1 MAIEIW
7 VMAIFAINL
16 GAKNVEEKN
25 NMATVTVST
34 KEELETAVKNN
45 TDKIIITGDLAQ
57 KIISG
62 QKKKS
67 VAKKVGIGGVV
78 GAGLAT
84 VGGILAAPVTGG
96 ASAVAGLSYAV
107 ATTAGGTAVA
117 LTTTELIAVCGT
129 VLGAL
134 GIAAGVINTISKN
147 YNVKVSAGA
156 TTVEC
161 TRK

>member
-1 MAIEIW
+1 
-7 VMAIFAINL
+7 MAIFAINL

-57 KIISG
+57 KIISA

-67 VAKKVGIGGVV
+67 VAKKVGIGGAVV
-78 GAGLAT
+78 AGLAT
-84 VGGILAAPVTGG
+84 VGGIMAAPITGG

-147 YNVKVSAGA
+147 YNVKVSAGE

>member
-1 MAIEIW
+1 
-7 VMAIFAINL
+7 MAIFAINL
-16 GAKNVEEKN
+16 DAKNVEEKN

-57 KIISG
+57 KIISA

-67 VAKKVGIGGVV
+67 VAKKVGIGGAVV
-78 GAGLAT
+78 AGLAT
-84 VGGILAAPVTGG
+84 VGGIMAAPITGG

-134 GIAAGVINTISKN
+134 GITAGVINTISKN

>member
-16 GAKNVEEKN
+16 GVKNAEEKN

-57 KIISG
+57 KIISA

-67 VAKKVGIGGVV
+67 VAKKAGIGGAVV
-78 GAGLAT
+78 AGLAT
-84 VGGILAAPVTGG
+84 VGGIMAAPITGG

>member
-1 MAIEIW
+1 
-7 VMAIFAINL
+7 
-16 GAKNVEEKN
+16 
-25 NMATVTVST
+25 MATVTVST

-57 KIISG
+57 KIISA

-67 VAKKVGIGGVV
+67 VAKKVGIGGAVV
-78 GAGLAT
+78 AGLAT
-84 VGGILAAPVTGG
+84 VGGIMAAPITGG

-129 VLGAL
+129 VL
-134 GIAAGVINTISKN
+134 
-147 YNVKVSAGA
+147 
-156 TTVEC
+156 
-161 TRK
+161 

>member
-1 MAIEIW
+1 M
-7 VMAIFAINL
+7 VIFAINL
-16 GAKNVEEKN
+16 GVKNAEEKN
-25 NMATVTVST
+25 NMATVKVST

-57 KIISG
+57 KIISA

-67 VAKKVGIGGVV
+67 VAKKVGIGSAVV
-78 GAGLAT
+78 AGLAT
-84 VGGILAAPVTGG
+84 VGGIVAAPITGG

-134 GIAAGVINTISKN
+134 GIAASVINTISKN
-147 YNVKVSAGA
+147 YNVKVSAGSA
-156 TTVEC
+156 TVEC